1 MFLFFLMNLYTI
13 IWFSPLFCQGTQE
26 IRHFWLEISFLLKT
40 ETLLRNR
47 SQTKDTR
54 NLFTDQ
60 DTNSLASLF
69 FFFLIN
75 SSNTKGLQKVLGKM
89 RFKGRFIIMQN
100 FLKLTNSNF
109 KIHIFY
115 EPLVVLKASIYDMS
129 LAWLLISLKK
139 KIIKKKEPVIFILF
153 KAEMK

>member
-1 MFLFFLMNLYTI
+1 
-13 IWFSPLFCQGTQE
+13 
-26 IRHFWLEISFLLKT
+26 
-40 ETLLRNR
+40 
-47 SQTKDTR
+47 
-54 NLFTDQ
+54 
-60 DTNSLASLF
+60 
-69 FFFLIN
+69 
-75 SSNTKGLQKVLGKM
+75 M
-89 RFKGRFIIMQN
+89 RFEGRFIIMQN